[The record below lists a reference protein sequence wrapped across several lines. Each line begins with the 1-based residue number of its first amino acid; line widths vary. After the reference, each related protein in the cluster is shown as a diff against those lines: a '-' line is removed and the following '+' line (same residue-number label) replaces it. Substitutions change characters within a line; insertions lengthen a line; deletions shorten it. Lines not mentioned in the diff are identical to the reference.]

1 MGQRMAH
8 GARGRAGRV
17 CVREPAHARRAGG
30 GAPWA
35 GLDGQWRLVAIRPNA
50 AGGAARRMTVRTSEK
65 AQAKRDMRARV
76 SGGGPGVLA
85 RRGASRRPRCSFI
98 FTPRHKLG
106 WGGRGPG
113 PPPRASGGVG
123 GEGSTAYSGMLPYP
137 TPRKTETPVG
147 VERTCARRLF
157 IWVVSS
163 CLLQKSKKT

>member
-1 MGQRMAH
+1 MARGDGQGGCACASRRMR
-8 GARGRAGRV
+8 GGRAG
-17 CVREPAHARRAGG
+17 AHLGH
-30 GAPWA
+30 A
-35 GLDGQWRLVAIRPNA
+35 GLFIEVYKGWTGNSDWSQSGPNA

-123 GEGSTAYSGMLPYP
+123 G
-137 TPRKTETPVG
+137 
-147 VERTCARRLF
+147 
-157 IWVVSS
+157 
-163 CLLQKSKKT
+163 

>member
-1 MGQRMAH
+1 
-8 GARGRAGRV
+8 
-17 CVREPAHARRAGG
+17 
-30 GAPWA
+30 
-35 GLDGQWRLVAIRPNA
+35 
-50 AGGAARRMTVRTSEK
+50 MTVRTSEK

-123 GEGSTAYSGMLPYP
+123 
-137 TPRKTETPVG
+137 VG
-147 VERTCARRLF
+147 VHGLQRDVTLPNPPKNRNPVERGCARSTKSETMP
-157 IWVVSS
+157 SS
-163 CLLQKSKKT
+163 SFAIAFPPPRATRVPSRPCEKRYPFEVLRDLLLLLLLMPPFPTV